1 MNAPKAI
8 RQKAS
13 PYLKD
18 VPGSVLVHLGTYLGQ
33 EAYYVKFPD
42 TAIVGYPPVFLLKG
56 SIVKEIMGEEA
67 LDVISSLS

>member
-18 VPGSVLVHLGTYLGQ
+18 VPGSVLVHLGTYLTH
-33 EAYYVKFPD
+33 EAYYVRFPD
-42 TAIVGYPPVFLLKG
+42 TAIVGYPPVFL
-56 SIVKEIMGEEA
+56 IRGEVVQTVIGEDA
-67 LDVISSLS
+67 LRIISSF